1 MRYARPIQLSLIVPA
16 LVAAFSAS
24 AAAQSATKPTND
36 APNPYSTVSDY
47 FKLPAGRTWGSTS
60 AVEIDKDGKSIWV
73 AERCGANSCLDR
85 ATGRMSDAPTILKFD
100 STGKLVQS
108 FGAGML
114 IFPHGIY
121 VDRDGNVW
129 VTDGQDN
136 APQPARG
143 TTGTAGTTTTAGG
156 GTAPTAAESS
166 GQRGGAPA
174 GGGAGAGRMGP
185 LPGSTK
191 GHQVFKF
198 SPDGKQLLTLG
209 KPGGAAAPEYF
220 YQPNDVVVAPN
231 GDIFVSEGHGGD
243 NDRILKFSKDGK
255 LIKVIGKKGSGP
267 GEFNGPHALAF
278 DSKGRLIVGDRSNN
292 RIQILDQDG
301 KFIAE
306 TAEFGRPS
314 GVWVDKNDN
323 LYVADSESGSVNP
336 NRPEWRRGIR
346 IGKLSDLKVTA
357 FIPDPETRNAPEFRG
372 TSAAE
377 GVAVDAAGNIYGAEV
392 GPKAVKKYTK
402 K

>member
-1 MRYARPIQLSLIVPA
+1 MQYARSMQYALLFPVLAATALSGP
-16 LVAAFSAS
+16 
-24 AAAQSATKPTND
+24 AAAQTATKPTND
-36 APNPYSTVSDY
+36 APNPYNTVSDY

-73 AERCGANSCLDR
+73 AERCGTNSCLDR
-85 ATGRMSDAPTILKFD
+85 ATGKMSADPTILKFD
-100 STGKLVQS
+100 SSGKLVKS
-108 FGAGML
+108 FGAGL
-114 IFPHGIY
+114 LVFPHGIY

-143 TTGTAGTTTTAGG
+143 ATPPPAAG
-156 GTAPTAAESS
+156 AP
-166 GQRGGAPA
+166 PA
-174 GGGAGAGRMGP
+174 GGGRVGP
-185 LPGSTK
+185 LPGATI
-191 GHQVFKF
+191 GHQVYKF
-198 SPDGKQLLTLG
+198 SPDGKVLLTLG
-209 KPGGAAAPEYF
+209 KPGGAAEPDYF

-231 GDIFVSEGHGGD
+231 GDIFVAEGHGGA

-255 LIKVIGKKGSGP
+255 FIKSIGKKGSGP

-292 RIQILDQDG
+292 RIQIVDQDG
-301 KFIAE
+301 KFISE
-306 TAEFGRPS
+306 TTEFGRPS
-314 GVWVDKNDN
+314 GIWVDKNDV

-346 IGKLSDLKVTA
+346 VGKLSDGKVTA
-357 FIPDPETRNAPEFRG
+357 FIPDPEARNAPDFRG

-377 GVAVDAAGNIYGAEV
+377 GVAVDAQGNIYGAEV

>member
-1 MRYARPIQLSLIVPA
+1 MQYALLFPVLAATALSGP
-16 LVAAFSAS
+16 
-24 AAAQSATKPTND
+24 AAAQTATKPTND
-36 APNPYSTVSDY
+36 APNPYNTVSDY

-73 AERCGANSCLDR
+73 AERCGTNSCLDR
-85 ATGRMSDAPTILKFD
+85 ATGKMSADPTILKFD
-100 STGKLVQS
+100 SSGKLVKS
-108 FGAGML
+108 FGAGL
-114 IFPHGIY
+114 LVFPHGIY

-143 TTGTAGTTTTAGG
+143 ATPPPAAG
-156 GTAPTAAESS
+156 AP
-166 GQRGGAPA
+166 PA
-174 GGGAGAGRMGP
+174 GGGRVGP
-185 LPGSTK
+185 LPGATI
-191 GHQVFKF
+191 GHQVYKF
-198 SPDGKQLLTLG
+198 SPDGKVLLTLG
-209 KPGGAAAPEYF
+209 KPGGAAEPDYF

-231 GDIFVSEGHGGD
+231 GDIFVAEGHGGA

-255 LIKVIGKKGSGP
+255 FIKSIGKKGSGP

-292 RIQILDQDG
+292 RIQIVDQDG
-301 KFIAE
+301 KFISE

-314 GVWVDKNDN
+314 GIWVDKNDV

-346 IGKLSDLKVTA
+346 VGKLSDGKVTA
-357 FIPDPETRNAPEFRG
+357 FIPDPEARNAPDFRG

-377 GVAVDAAGNIYGAEV
+377 GVAVDAQGNIYGAEV

>member
-1 MRYARPIQLSLIVPA
+1 MRDVLKHA
-16 LVAAFSAS
+16 LLVSVVAATALSGPAN
-24 AAAQSATKPTND
+24 AQSATKPTND
-36 APNPYSTVSDY
+36 APNPYNTVSDY

-73 AERCGANSCLDR
+73 AERCGTNSCLDR
-85 ATGRMSDAPTILKFD
+85 ATGKMSADPVILKFD
-100 STGKLVQS
+100 PSGKLVKS
-108 FGAGML
+108 FGAGLL

-121 VDRDGNVW
+121 VDREGNVW

-143 TTGTAGTTTTAGG
+143 TA
-156 GTAPTAAESS
+156 APGAAA
-166 GQRGGAPA
+166 APPA
-174 GGGAGAGRMGP
+174 AGAGGARMGP
-185 LPGSTK
+185 LPGATA
-191 GHQVFKF
+191 GNQVYKF
-198 SPDGKQLLTLG
+198 SPDGKVLLTLG
-209 KPGGAAAPEYF
+209 KPGGAAEPDFF

-231 GDIFVSEGHGGD
+231 GDIFVGEGHGGA
-243 NDRILKFSKDGK
+243 NSRILKFSKDGK
-255 LIKVIGKKGSGP
+255 FIKSIGKKGSGP
-267 GEFNGPHALAF
+267 GEFDQPHALAI
-278 DSKGRLIVGDRSNN
+278 DSKGRLIVGDRGNN

-301 KFIAE
+301 KFISQ

-314 GVWVDKNDN
+314 GVWVDKNDV

-346 IGKLSDLKVTA
+346 VGKLSDGTVTA
-357 FIPDPETRNAPEFRG
+357 FIPDPETRNAPDFRG

>member
-1 MRYARPIQLSLIVPA
+1 MRYARPMQVVLLIPA
-16 LVAAFSAS
+16 LAAAL
-24 AAAQSATKPTND
+24 AAQSATKPTND
-36 APNPYSTVSDY
+36 APNPYNTVSDY

-73 AERCGANSCLDR
+73 AERCGTNSCLDR
-85 ATGRMSDAPTILKFD
+85 ASGKMSDAPTVLKFD
-100 STGKLVQS
+100 STGKLVTS
-108 FGAGML
+108 FGAGMM

-143 TTGTAGTTTTAGG
+143 TAPAGGAAAATAGG
-156 GTAPTAAESS
+156 GEGRGAA
-166 GQRGGAPA
+166 
-174 GGGAGAGRMGP
+174 RMGP

-191 GHQVFKF
+191 GHQVYKF
-198 SPDGKQLLTLG
+198 SPDGKLLLTLG
-209 KPGGAAAPEYF
+209 KPGGAAAPDYF

-314 GVWVDKNDN
+314 GIWIDKNDT

-392 GPKAVKKYTK
+392 GPKAVKKYAK
-402 K
+402 KSGT